1 MMLKHLLPAALLAAA
16 VSVSAADAVKPAVFM
31 DFENDKPEHVADN
44 PYEGSKCYKFAG
56 VGKYTIRKLPLVLQD
71 GITYKLTVNI
81 RKDICTPDVAKKMD
95 FVVGAYINGSKKF
108 SVYTAGGSTVL
119 GEDKWNTVTRTFK
132 VPAGGGKCSLM
143 LYNRTDKDFY
153 VDSVK
158 LVALDAQAAKVA
170 AVNAKAEASG
180 SKKVVRP
187 LPPIT
192 DEEAAAEDWLT
203 NRRGIEAL
211 DDDFILPPFSPIE
224 WNGKTAGV
232 WGRNYTFNKFGLLDK
247 VSILQSNFLAGAME
261 FSARVNGKQV
271 KFKPDNQVVLRQKK
285 GVVELFSRATSPD
298 VDIEVRTTVEY
309 DGMIKVDF
317 TFAPRGTVEIE
328 NFNYSIPYPEKYAQ
342 FIHYTG
348 AREGGLSLNVPRIS
362 NTRRLPEGDGVIWE
376 APFKILVWLGSYD
389 RGLLWFCE
397 SEQYWSPHK
406 REARKDGLKVI
417 RDNGMVKL
425 VVTPVSEPRLFS
437 KRTTYTFGL
446 MATPV
451 RPRTP
456 GWRVTDMNYEY
467 FAKTAKRKY
476 GAETPVIYSSGS
488 YDYVPPQLTNPAAA
502 SFYPRIY
509 NQEAYKKRVENAHK
523 NGAVFALYIDP
534 ILFNLGIYK
543 DMASY
548 NNKGWDPTTDNADG
562 GDVKVDA
569 PFQWES
575 PEKKRFFAEWRKE
588 PLATAPYSKSKGERQ
603 FQVGLGSRYQDFF
616 CYLMEKHAEL
626 GCDGIANLD
635 EWGPVPDQNP
645 RHDMGYYDRD
655 GKRYPEY
662 DWFGRRDFIKRMCA
676 VFYKKHGRLP
686 IMRVHLAATLVVPIA
701 SFCDSVVTGENI
713 NSAYFNG
720 VSLLD
725 KYTVNRKEITR
736 SLQEGGRDFLY
747 YASTPDRWAI
757 EYGGQAFGW
766 NVCVMSNA
774 TKSPKFDKKYASSDE
789 ATRDYLAMCIA
800 HDNTLWPVFC
810 KPDEAYKLMKIK
822 QDFKIG
828 DPEVKFY
835 AYWGNEHPVT
845 VNGKEVYA
853 VTWENKGKYLLAVTN
868 LSLQDQT
875 LNITLDRK
883 FFNGAYK
890 VIDAETQT
898 PVKLNSNSFAEKIT
912 RRNYKLY
919 MIEK

>member
-1 MMLKHLLPAALLAAA
+1 MKWKLFLPTLLTAASAMANA
-16 VSVSAADAVKPAVFM
+16 VQPIVF
-31 DFENDKPEHVADN
+31 DFESSNPNHVDDN

-56 VGKYTIRKLPLVLQD
+56 VGKYAIRKFPLKLQV
-71 GITYKLTVNI
+71 GVTYKLTLHL
-81 RKDICTPDVAKKMD
+81 RKDICPQSVAKKMD

-108 SVYTAGGSTVL
+108 TVYTAGGSTVL
-119 GEDKWNTVTRTFK
+119 GDGKWNSVTRNFK
-132 VPAGGGKCSLM
+132 VPANGGNCSLM
-143 LYNRTDKDFY
+143 VYNRTDIDFY
-153 VDSVK
+153 IDSVK
-158 LVALDAQAAKVA
+158 IVPLDAKAAQAA
-170 AVNAKAEASG
+170 AVEAKAEASG
-180 SKKVVRP
+180 VKEVVRP

-192 DEEAAAEDWLT
+192 DEDAAREDWAT

-211 DDDFILPPFSPIE
+211 DDDFILPPFSPVK
-224 WNGKTAGV
+224 WQNNTASV

-247 VSILQSNFLAGAME
+247 VTVLNSNFLAGAME
-261 FSARVNGKQV
+261 FSAKVNGRIV
-271 KFKPDNQVVLRQKK
+271 KFKPDNQVILRQKK
-285 GVVELFSRATSPD
+285 GVVELFSRATSWD
-298 VDIEVRTTVEY
+298 LDIEVRTTTEY

-317 TFAPRGTVEIE
+317 TFVPKGTVQVE
-328 NFNYSIPYPEKYAQ
+328 NFNYSIPYPEKYAE

-348 AREGGLSLNVPRIS
+348 AREGGWSLNVPRLS
-362 NTRRLPEGDGVIWE
+362 NTRRLPAGEGVVWE
-376 APFKILVWLGSYD
+376 SPFKILVWLGSYD

-397 SEQYWSPHK
+397 SEQYWSPHDRK
-406 REARKDGLKVI
+406 ARKNGLKVV
-417 RDNGMVKL
+417 RNNGTVKL
-425 VVTPVSEPRLFS
+425 VVTPVSAPRLFS

-456 GWRVTDMNYEY
+456 GWRITDMNYEY
-467 FAKTAKRKY
+467 FAKAAQRKY
-476 GAETPVIYSSGS
+476 GAATPVIYSSGS
-488 YDYVPPQLTNPAAA
+488 YDFTPPATTNPAAV

-509 NQEAYKKRVENAHK
+509 NKEAYKKRVENAHK

-548 NNKGWDPTTDNADG
+548 NNKGWDPTNDNADG
-562 GDVKVDA
+562 KDVKIDA

-575 PEKKRFFAEWRKE
+575 PEKKRYFAEWRKE
-588 PLATAPYSKSKGERQ
+588 PLATAPYSKNKGERQ

-635 EWGPVPDQNP
+635 EWGPVPDSNP

-662 DWFGRRDFIKRMCA
+662 DWFGRRDFLKRMCA

-720 VSLLD
+720 KGLMD
-725 KYTVNRKEITR
+725 KYTVNGNEILA
-736 SLQEGGRDFLY
+736 SLAEGGRDFLY

-766 NVCVMSNA
+766 NVCVMSNL
-774 TKSPKFDKKYASSDE
+774 TKSPRLDKKYASSSE
-789 ATRDYLAMCIA
+789 GTRDYLAMCIT

-810 KPDEAYKLMKIK
+810 KADEAYKYMKIK

-828 DPEVKFY
+828 DKEVKFY
-835 AYWGNEHPVT
+835 PYWGEAHPVK
-845 VNGKEVYA
+845 VNGSECYA
-853 VTWENKGKYLLAVTN
+853 VTWENKGKYLVAVTN
-868 LSLQDQT
+868 LSLKDQT
-875 LNITLDRK
+875 LSVKLDKGFFSGKRK
-883 FFNGAYK
+883 
-890 VIDAETQT
+890 VTDAETKDVVNVQN
-898 PVKLNSNSFAEKIT
+898 NSWSVNIP

-919 MIEK
+919 LIEK

>member
-1 MMLKHLLPAALLAAA
+1 MLEKQFLFVALLAAA
-16 VSVSAADAVKPAVFM
+16 TGVVAAEKSPEIFF
-31 DFENDKPEHVADN
+31 DFESDKAEHIADN
-44 PYEGSKCYKFAG
+44 PYEGSRCYKFAG
-56 VGKYTIRKLPLVLQD
+56 VGKYAIRKLPLKLQEAV
-71 GITYKLTVNI
+71 TYKITMAI
-81 RKDICTPDVAKKMD
+81 RKDICTADVAKKMD
-95 FVVGAYINGSKKF
+95 FVVGAYINGSRKF
-108 SVYTAGGSTVL
+108 TVYTAGGSTVL
-119 GEDKWNTVTRTFK
+119 GEDKWTSVTRVFK
-132 VPAGGGKCSLM
+132 VPAGGGNCALM

-153 VDSVK
+153 IDSVK
-158 LVALDAQAAKVA
+158 IVPLDAKAAVAAAKVTQA
-170 AVNAKAEASG
+170 NASG

-192 DEEAAAEDWLT
+192 DEEAAKEDWMT

-211 DDDFILPPFSPIE
+211 DDDFILPPFSPIK
-224 WNGKTAGV
+224 WSGRTAGV
-232 WGRNYTFNKFGLLDK
+232 WGREYSFNKFGLLGDVKVLNDK
-247 VSILQSNFLAGAME
+247 FLAGAME
-261 FSARVNGKQV
+261 FSAIVNGEKV
-271 KFKPDNQVVLRQKK
+271 NFKPDNQVVLRQKK
-285 GVVELFSRATSPD
+285 GVVELFSRATSRN
-298 VDIEVRTTVEY
+298 VDIEVRTAVEY

-317 TFAPRGTVEIE
+317 TFVPRGTVEIE
-328 NFNYSIPYPEKYAQ
+328 KFNYSIPYPEKYAQ

-348 AREGGLSLNVPRIS
+348 AREGGWSLNVPRIS
-362 NTRRLPEGDGVIWE
+362 NARRLPEGEGTVWE

-406 REARKDGLKVI
+406 RADRKGGLKVV
-417 RDNGMVKL
+417 RNNGTVKL
-425 VVTPVSEPRLFS
+425 VVTPITTPRLFS

-467 FAKTAKRKY
+467 HAKTAKRKY
-476 GAETPVIYSSGS
+476 GADTPVIYSSGS
-488 YDYVPPQLTNPAAA
+488 YDFVPPATANPAAA

-509 NQEAYKKRVENAHK
+509 NKKAYENRVKNAHK

-543 DMASY
+543 DLASY

-562 GDVKVDA
+562 GDTKIEA

-588 PLATAPYSKSKGERQ
+588 PLATAPYSKQKGERQ

-662 DWFGRRDFIKRMCA
+662 DWFGRRDFLKRMCA

-686 IMRVHLAATLVVPIA
+686 IMRVHLAATLVAPIA

-720 VSLLD
+720 QSLMD
-725 KYTVNRKEITR
+725 KYTVNRHEITE
-736 SLQEGGRDFLY
+736 SLENGGRDFLY
-747 YASTPDRWAI
+747 YVSTPDRWAI

-789 ATRDYLAMCIA
+789 PTRDYLAMCLT

-810 KPDEAYKLMKIK
+810 KPDAAYKVMKIK

-828 DPEVKFY
+828 DAEVEFHP
-835 AYWGNEHPVT
+835 YWGESHPVT
-845 VNGKEVYA
+845 VNGKECYA
-853 VTWENKGKYLLAVTN
+853 VTWENKGKYLVSVAN
-868 LSLQDQT
+868 LSLKDQDLT
-875 LNITLDRK
+875 IKLDRK
-883 FFNGAYK
+883 LFGSSVK
-890 VIDAETQT
+890 VIDAESKKAIA
-898 PVKLNSNSFAEKIT
+898 VKNGCFNEKIT
-912 RRNYKLY
+912 RRNFKLY
-919 MIEK
+919 LIEK

>member
-1 MMLKHLLPAALLAAA
+1 MKLKLFLPALLTAASAMANA
-16 VSVSAADAVKPAVFM
+16 VQPIVF
-31 DFENDKPEHVADN
+31 DFESNNPNHVDDN

-56 VGKYTIRKLPLVLQD
+56 VGKYAIRKFPLNLQV
-71 GITYKLTVNI
+71 GVTYKLSLHL
-81 RKDICTPDVAKKMD
+81 RKDICPQSVAKKMD

-108 SVYTAGGSTVL
+108 TVYTAGGSTVL
-119 GEDKWNTVTRTFK
+119 GDGKWNSVTRNFK
-132 VPAGGGKCSLM
+132 VPANGGNCSLM
-143 LYNRTDKDFY
+143 VYNRTDIDFY
-153 VDSVK
+153 IDSVK
-158 LVALDAQAAKVA
+158 IVPLDAKAAQAAAVEA
-170 AVNAKAEASG
+170 AAEASG
-180 SKKVVRP
+180 AKKVVRP

-192 DEEAAAEDWLT
+192 DEDAAKEDWAT

-211 DDDFILPPFSPIE
+211 DDDFILPPFSPVK
-224 WNGKTAGV
+224 WQNNTASV
-232 WGRNYTFNKFGLLDK
+232 WGRDYKFNEFGLLGDVK
-247 VSILQSNFLAGAME
+247 VLNSDFLAGAME
-261 FSARVNGKQV
+261 FSAKVNGKVV
-271 KFKPDNQVVLRQKK
+271 KFKPDNQVILRKKK

-298 VDIEVRTTVEY
+298 LDIEVRTTTEY

-317 TFAPRGTVEIE
+317 TFVPKGTVEVE
-328 NFNYSIPYPEKYAQ
+328 NFNYSIPYPEKYAE

-348 AREGGLSLNVPRIS
+348 AREGGWSLNVPRLS
-362 NTRRLPEGDGVIWE
+362 NTRRLPAGEGVVWE

-397 SEQYWSPHK
+397 SEQYWSPHDRK
-406 REARKDGLKVI
+406 ARKNGLKVV
-417 RDNGMVKL
+417 RNNGTVKL
-425 VVTPVSEPRLFS
+425 VVTPVSAPRLFS

-456 GWRVTDMNYEY
+456 GWRLTDMNYEY
-467 FAKTAKRKY
+467 FAKTAQRKY
-476 GAETPVIYSSGS
+476 GAATPVIYSSGS
-488 YDYVPPQLTNPAAA
+488 YDFTPPATTNPAAV

-509 NQEAYKKRVENAHK
+509 NKEAYKNRVDNAHK

-548 NNKGWDPTTDNADG
+548 NNKGWDPTNDNADG
-562 GDVKVDA
+562 KDVKIDA

-588 PLATAPYSKSKGERQ
+588 PLATAPYSKNKGERQ

-635 EWGPVPDQNP
+635 EWGPVPDSNP

-662 DWFGRRDFIKRMCA
+662 DWFGRRDFLKRMCA

-720 VSLLD
+720 KGLMD
-725 KYTVNRKEITR
+725 KYTVNGKEILA
-736 SLQEGGRDFLY
+736 SLAEGGRDFLY

-766 NVCVMSNA
+766 NVCVMSNL
-774 TKSPKFDKKYASSDE
+774 TKSPRLDKKYASSSE
-789 ATRDYLAMCIA
+789 GTRDYLAMCIT

-810 KPDEAYKLMKIK
+810 KADEAYKYMKIK
-822 QDFKIG
+822 QDFGIG
-828 DPEVKFY
+828 DKAVKFY
-835 AYWGNEHPVT
+835 PYWGKHHPVT
-845 VNGKEVYA
+845 VSGSECYA
-853 VTWENKGKYLLAVTN
+853 VTWANKGKYLVAVSN
-868 LSLQDQT
+868 LSLKNQT
-875 LNITLDRK
+875 LSVKLDK
-883 FFNGAYK
+883 GFFSGK
-890 VIDAETQT
+890 VKVTDAETKAAVNVQN
-898 PVKLNSNSFAEKIT
+898 NSWSVDIP

-919 MIEK
+919 LIEK

>member
-1 MMLKHLLPAALLAAA
+1 MMFKHLLPAALLAAA
-16 VSVSAADAVKPAVFM
+16 VSVTAADEIKPAVWL
-31 DFENDKPEHVADN
+31 DFEGNAPENVADN

-56 VGKYTIRKLPLVLQD
+56 IGKYAYRKLPLKLQ
-71 GITYKLTVNI
+71 GGVSYKLTMGI
-81 RKDICTPDVAKKMD
+81 RKDFCTQDVAAKMD
-95 FVVGAYINGSKKF
+95 FSIGAYLPGSKKF
-108 SVYTAGGSTVL
+108 TNYVSSGSRVL
-119 GEDKWNTVTRTFK
+119 GEDKWNTITRTFK
-132 VPAGGGKCSLM
+132 VPANGGNCSLM
-143 LYNRTDKDFY
+143 LYNRTDKVFFI
-153 VDSVK
+153 DSVK
-158 LVALDAQAAKVA
+158 ITPLDAKAAAEAAKVA
-170 AVNAKAEASG
+170 KAAAGG
-180 SKKVVRP
+180 SMKVVRP

-192 DEEAAAEDWLT
+192 DEEAAAEDWAT

-211 DDDFILPPFSPIE
+211 DDDFILPPFSAIK
-224 WNGKTAGV
+224 WNGKSGSV
-232 WGRNYTFNKFGLLDK
+232 WGRDYSFNQFGLLDNVK
-247 VSILQSNFLAGAME
+247 ILNDEFLAGAME
-261 FSARVNGKQV
+261 FSAKVNGKLV

-285 GVVELFSRATSPD
+285 GVVELFSRAVSPD
-298 VDIEVRTTVEY
+298 VDVEVRSTLEY

-328 NFNYSIPYPEKYAQ
+328 NFNYSIPYPEKYAK

-348 AREGGLSLNVPRIS
+348 AREGGLSLNVPRLS

-376 APFKILVWLGSYD
+376 APFKILVWLGNYD

-406 REARKDGLKVI
+406 REARKNGLKVV
-417 RDNGMVKL
+417 RSNGTVKL

-467 FAKTAKRKY
+467 HARTTRNKY
-476 GAETPVIYSSGS
+476 GAQTPVIYSSGS
-488 YDYVPPQLTNPAAA
+488 YDYVPPRTTNPAAA
-502 SFYPRIY
+502 AFYPRIY
-509 NQEAYKKRVENAHK
+509 NIEAYKNRVNDAHK
-523 NGAVFALYIDP
+523 NGSLFALYIDP

-543 DMASY
+543 DMANY

-562 GDVKVDA
+562 GDVKIEA

-575 PEKKRFFAEWRKE
+575 PEKKRYFAEWRKE
-588 PLATAPYSKSKGERQ
+588 PLATAPYAKGKGERQ

-662 DWFGRRDFIKRMCA
+662 DWFGRRDFLKRMCA
-676 VFYKKHGRLP
+676 VFYKKHGKLP

-701 SFCDSVVTGENI
+701 SFCDSVITGENI
-713 NSAYFNG
+713 NSAYFQSKG
-720 VSLLD
+720 LLD
-725 KYTVNRKEITR
+725 KYTVNRKEISD
-736 SLQEGGRDFLY
+736 SLDKGGKDFLY

-789 ATRDYLAMCIA
+789 ATRDYLAMCLA

-810 KPDEAYKLMKIK
+810 KPDSAYKLMKIK

-828 DPEVKFY
+828 DAEVKFY
-835 AYWGNEHPVT
+835 PYWGDVHPVT
-845 VNGKEVYA
+845 VDGSECYA
-853 VTWENKGKYLLAVTN
+853 VTWENKGKYLVAVTN
-868 LSLQDQT
+868 LSLKDQSLT
-875 LNITLDRK
+875 VKLDSK
-883 FFNGAYK
+883 FFGKDAK
-890 VIDAETQT
+890 VTEAEGKKS
-898 PVKLNSNSFAEKIT
+898 VAVSGSSFTENIK

-919 MIEK
+919 VIEK